1 NKEFTNYVYYYKEP
15 FSHKEKFI
23 HEEMLSTEVEVISV
37 LIEFKEIMDF
47 IDYVNLSPYGKG
59 HGFKQQCVRVL
70 ETLLQKLGIKVF
82 TQGHC
87 AKGSIRNIK
96 RDNFA
101 FGVLVG
107 LPCTRFLPEA
117 LREAAKSDVGIV
129 CTTINNMCDDFL
141 SFLVNR

>member
-1 NKEFTNYVYYYKEP
+1 
-15 FSHKEKFI
+15 
-23 HEEMLSTEVEVISV
+23 MLSTEVEVISV

-47 IDYVNLSPYGKG
+47 IDYVNLSQYGKG

-82 TQGHC
+82 TQ
-87 AKGSIRNIK
+87 ARREVYELEIVIK

-129 CTTINNMCDDFL
+129 CTTIKNMCDDIL